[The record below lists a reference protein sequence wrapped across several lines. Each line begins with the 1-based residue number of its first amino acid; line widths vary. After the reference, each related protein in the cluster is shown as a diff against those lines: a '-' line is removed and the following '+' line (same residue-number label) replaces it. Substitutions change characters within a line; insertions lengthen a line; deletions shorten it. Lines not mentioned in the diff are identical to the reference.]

1 MKLQTSFYNK
11 AIFKNN
17 IKRFAYIGIL
27 YFVIHFLVVNFG
39 MLMNTLGP
47 TYTMDNLL
55 YKIPSGWDVFILFFL
70 PVIFGIVLFRYIQD
84 EKALATIHAFPV
96 SRKTLFFSHMIS
108 FLVLFGIPLVL
119 NTLISY
125 AILVFKGYPASEL
138 ALHLSTYLLGMIL
151 SGMTIFYITVMFGML
166 VGSSVLQAVLTYVMM
181 AMPIAIVEFGK
192 ILIGWTLKGFSTYL
206 DDEALHL
213 LMTPYYTIGRMVDIN
228 NTEFLLKGFIVIIVY
243 LCFSVVASYALYKKR
258 NLERHHDLIVFD
270 FAKIGF
276 IGLLTVLITLTLANM
291 LGSMFYDNR
300 SLGVYVGVFFG
311 AVIGYGVTKM
321 IAEKTVRIFV
331 FYKSWIVVV
340 GIFMLALVVVDFDL
354 IGFESYIPDS
364 DEVAYVVYGENSNLR
379 QGRIED
385 ENVLYGSEGN
395 FELVFTDQSSIQ
407 EVINLHETAIYSD
420 QQEASYSTNIYR
432 LDLVYVLKN
441 GRSINRMYENP
452 QMEEGF
458 ARLHEAEGYKRGRL
472 KDIEAILTHPKIST
486 INVWGRGGQ
495 ERNISKEKNSTLY
508 EAYRK
513 DFMVLSYREEVSY
526 DSLGTIDI
534 AIKVGDDSNEQD
546 YEILNYHS
554 LNIWPSFE
562 HTKTWLKENGYEDLV
577 PNREGVV
584 SARITPVINPDMEVD
599 MPPEYVK
606 DMQSQDM
613 INSAGIVDDDII
625 DMIFELP
632 YDYSKDPKDSYRITL
647 IYKDYSE
654 YSYRVSNL
662 PEILKSYVTQY

>member
-1 MKLQTSFYNK
+1 MKFQTSFYNK
-11 AIFKNN
+11 AILKNN

-47 TYTMDNLL
+47 THTMDNLL

-70 PVIFGIVLFRYIQD
+70 PVILGIVLFRYIQD

-108 FLVLFGIPLVL
+108 FLILFGIPLVT

-125 AILVFKGYPASEL
+125 IILVFKGYPASEL
-138 ALHLSTYLLGMIL
+138 AIHLSIYTLGMIL

-181 AMPIAIVEFGK
+181 AMPVAIVEFGK
-192 ILIGWTLKGFSTYL
+192 VLIGWTLKGFSTYM

-228 NTEFLLKGFIVIIVY
+228 NTAFLLKGFIVIIVY
-243 LCFSVVASYALYKKR
+243 LCFSLIASYTLYKKR
-258 NLERHHDLIVFD
+258 DLERHHDLIVFD

-331 FYKSWIVVV
+331 YYKSWIVVV
-340 GIFMLALVVVDFDL
+340 GLFMLALVVIDFDL
-354 IGFESYIPDS
+354 IGFESYVPES
-364 DEVAYVVYGENSNLR
+364 DEVAYVIYGENSYPR
-379 QGRIED
+379 QGKMSNET
-385 ENVLYGSEGN
+385 VLYGSESN
-395 FELVFTDQSSIQ
+395 FELIFTDQTSIQ
-407 EVINLHETAIYSD
+407 EILYLHETAIHAEQDMGYN
-420 QQEASYSTNIYR
+420 TRVYR
-432 LDLVYVLKN
+432 LDLLYVLEN
-441 GRSINRMYENP
+441 GKRISRMYEYP
-452 QMEEGF
+452 KMDEGF
-458 ARLHEAEGYKRGRL
+458 AILHESEGYKLGRL
-472 KDIEAILTHPKIST
+472 KDIEAILTHPRIST
-486 INVWGRGGQ
+486 IHVWGRGGQ
-495 ERNISKEKNSTLY
+495 ERNMNLQKGEALF

-513 DFMVLSYREEVSY
+513 DFMLLSYAEEISY
-526 DSLGTIDI
+526 DNWGTIDI
-534 AIKVGDDSNEQD
+534 AITAGDGSREEG
-546 YEILNYHS
+546 YELLTYHS

-562 HTKTWLKENGYEDLV
+562 HTKTWLIENGYEGIV

-584 SARITPVINPDMEVD
+584 SARITPVINLDMEVD
-599 MPPEYVK
+599 MSPEYVK
-606 DMQSQDM
+606 DMQSQGV
-613 INSAGIVDDDII
+613 IASTGIVDDDII
-625 DMIFELP
+625 DMIYDLP
-632 YDYSKDPKDSYRITL
+632 YDYSKDPEDSYRITL
-647 IYKDYSE
+647 IYKDYGE
-654 YSYRVSNL
+654 YSYRVSSL

>member
-11 AIFKNN
+11 AILKNN

-39 MLMNTLGP
+39 MLMNTLG
-47 TYTMDNLL
+47 TTHKMDNLL

-70 PVIFGIVLFRYIQD
+70 PVILGIVLFRYIQD

-108 FLVLFGIPLVL
+108 FVILFGIPLVV

-125 AILVFKGYPASEL
+125 AILVSKGYPASDL
-138 ALHLSTYLLGMIL
+138 ALHLSIYVIGMIL

-181 AMPIAIVEFGK
+181 AIPVAIVEFGK

-213 LMTPYYTIGRMVDIN
+213 LMTPYYTIGRMVDAS
-228 NTEFLLKGFIVIIVY
+228 NTDFLIKGFLVLVIY
-243 LCFSVVASYALYKKR
+243 LGISVAASYILYKKR
-258 NLERHHDLIVFD
+258 NLERHHDLIAFD

-276 IGLLTVLITLTLANM
+276 VGLLTVLITLTLANM

-311 AVIGYGVTKM
+311 ALIGYGVTKM

-331 FYKSWIVVV
+331 YYKSWLVVV
-340 GIFMLALVVVDFDL
+340 GLFMLALVIVDFDW
-354 IGFESYIPDS
+354 IGFESYVPNS
-364 DEVAYVVYGENSNLR
+364 EEVAYVVYGENSNPR
-379 QGRIED
+379 QGRMTD
-385 ENVLYGSEGN
+385 ESVLYGSEAN
-395 FELVFTDQSSIQ
+395 FELVFTEQASVQ
-407 EVINLHETAIYSD
+407 EVLNLHETAIHAEQDMGYNSRV
-420 QQEASYSTNIYR
+420 YR

-441 GRSINRMYENP
+441 GKRVNRMYENP
-452 QMEEGF
+452 KMEEAF
-458 ARLHEAEGYKRGRL
+458 ARLHESEGYKQGRL
-472 KDIEAILTHPKIST
+472 KDIEAILTHPEIST
-486 INVWGRGGQ
+486 INIWGRGGQ
-495 ERNISKEKNSTLY
+495 ERNISSDKSNSLF

-513 DFMVLSYREEVSY
+513 DFMLLSYSEEVSY
-526 DSLGTIDI
+526 DNWGTIDI
-534 AIKVGDDSNEQD
+534 AIKKGDETRELD

-562 HTKTWLKENGYEDLV
+562 HTKIWLKENGYEGIL
-577 PNREGVV
+577 PNREGIV
-584 SARITPVINPDMEVD
+584 SARIRPVIMPEWDGDMS
-599 MPPEYVK
+599 PEYVEEMK
-606 DMQSQDM
+606 LQSKMD
-613 INSAGIVDDDII
+613 SVGIVDDDII
-625 DMIFELP
+625 DIIFDLP
-632 YDYSKDPKDSYRITL
+632 YDYSKDPEDSYRITL
-647 IYKDYSE
+647 IYKDYGE
-654 YSYRVSNL
+654 YSYRVSGL

>member
-11 AIFKNN
+11 AILKNN

-39 MLMNTLGP
+39 MLMNTLG
-47 TYTMDNLL
+47 TTHHMDNLL

-70 PVIFGIVLFRYIQD
+70 PVILGIVLFRYIQD

-108 FLVLFGIPLVL
+108 FVILFGIPLAI

-125 AILVFKGYPASEL
+125 IILVSKGYPALDL
-138 ALHLSTYLLGMIL
+138 ALHLSIYYIGMLL

-181 AMPIAIVEFGK
+181 VIPVAIVEFGK

-213 LMTPYYTIGRMVDIN
+213 LMTPYYTIGRMVDAS
-228 NTEFLLKGFIVIIVY
+228 NTEFLTKGFLVIIIY
-243 LCFSVVASYALYKKR
+243 LCFSVMASYVLYKKR
-258 NLERHHDLIVFD
+258 HLEKHHDLIAFD

-291 LGSMFYDNR
+291 LGSMFYENR

-311 AVIGYGVTKM
+311 ALIGYGVTKM

-331 FYKSWIVVV
+331 YYKSWLVVV
-340 GIFMLALVVVDFDL
+340 ALFMLALMVIDFDL
-354 IGFESYIPDS
+354 IGFESHVPDFE
-364 DEVAYVVYGENSNLR
+364 DVAYVVYGENSNPR
-379 QGRIED
+379 QGRIAD
-385 ENVLYGSEGN
+385 KTVLYGSEGN
-395 FELVFTDQSSIQ
+395 FELVFTEQPSIQ
-407 EVINLHETAIYSD
+407 EVLNLHETAIHAEQDRGY
-420 QQEASYSTNIYR
+420 NNRVYR

-441 GRSINRMYENP
+441 GKRISRMYENP

-458 ARLHEAEGYKRGRL
+458 ARLHESEGYKRGRL
-472 KDIEAILTHPKIST
+472 KDIKAILTHPKKSS
-486 INVWGRGGQ
+486 INIWGRGGQ
-495 ERNISKEKNSTLY
+495 ERNISLEKSGTLY

-513 DFMVLSYREEVSY
+513 DFMLLSYKEEISY
-526 DSLGTIDI
+526 DNWGTIDI
-534 AIKVGDDSNEQD
+534 AITVGDGTREGN

-562 HTKTWLKENGYEDLV
+562 NTKAWLRENGYEGIV
-577 PNREGVV
+577 PNRKDIV
-584 SARITPVINPDMEVD
+584 SARITPVFNPDTEVD
-599 MPPEYVK
+599 MSPEYVK
-606 DMQSQDM
+606 DMQLQGM
-613 INSAGIVDDDII
+613 IDSVGIVDDDII
-625 DMIFELP
+625 DIIYDLT

-647 IYKDYSE
+647 IYKDYGE
-654 YSYRVSNL
+654 YSFRVGEL

>member
-1 MKLQTSFYNK
+1 MKSQTSFYNK
-11 AIFKNN
+11 AILKNN

-39 MLMNTLGP
+39 MLMNALG
-47 TYTMDNLL
+47 TTNQMDNLL

-70 PVIFGIVLFRYIQD
+70 PIILGIVLFRYIQD

-108 FLVLFGIPLVL
+108 FVILFGLPIVV

-125 AILVFKGYPASEL
+125 AILVSKGYPAIDL
-138 ALHLSTYLLGMIL
+138 ALHLSIYVIGMIL

-181 AMPIAIVEFGK
+181 AIPVAIVEFGK

-213 LMTPYYTIGRMVDIN
+213 LMTPYYTIGRMVDAS
-228 NTEFLLKGFIVIIVY
+228 NTEFLVKAFLVIFIY
-243 LCFSVVASYALYKKR
+243 LCFSAIASYVLYKKR
-258 NLERHHDLIVFD
+258 NLERHHDLIAFD

-291 LGSMFYDNR
+291 LGSMFYENR

-311 AVIGYGVTKM
+311 ALIGYGVTKM

-331 FYKSWIVVV
+331 YYKSWLIVV
-340 GIFMLALVVVDFDL
+340 GLFMLALVVVDFDL
-354 IGFESYIPDS
+354 IGFESYVPNS
-364 DEVAYVVYGENSNLR
+364 EEVAYVVYGENSNPR
-379 QGRIED
+379 QGRMTD
-385 ENVLYGSEGN
+385 ESVLYGSEGN
-395 FELVFTDQSSIQ
+395 FELVFTEKSSVQ
-407 EVINLHETAIYSD
+407 EVLNLHEAAIHAEQDLGY
-420 QQEASYSTNIYR
+420 NNRVYR
-432 LDLVYVLKN
+432 LDLVYVLEN
-441 GRSINRMYENP
+441 GKRVSRMYENP

-458 ARLHEAEGYKRGRL
+458 ARLHESEGYKLGRL
-472 KDIEAILTHPKIST
+472 KDIEGIINHPRIST

-495 ERNISKEKNSTLY
+495 ERNISPEKSSTLY

-513 DFMVLSYREEVSY
+513 DFMQLSYWEEISY
-526 DSLGTIDI
+526 DNWGTIDI
-534 AIKVGDDSNEQD
+534 AITVSDGSREQD

-562 HTKTWLKENGYEDLV
+562 HTKVWLKKNGYEGII

-584 SARITPVINPDMEVD
+584 SARITPVVNPDMGVD
-599 MPPEYVK
+599 MSPEYVK
-606 DMQSQDM
+606 DMQSQGM
-613 INSAGIVDDDII
+613 IGSAGIVDDDII

-647 IYKDYSE
+647 VYKDYGE
-654 YSYRVSNL
+654 YAYRVSTL
-662 PEILKSYVTQY
+662 PETLKSYVTQY

>member
-11 AIFKNN
+11 AILKNN

-39 MLMNTLGP
+39 MLMNTLG
-47 TYTMDNLL
+47 TSNHMDNLL

-70 PVIFGIVLFRYIQD
+70 PVILGIVLFRYIQD

-108 FLVLFGIPLVL
+108 FGILFGLPIVA
-119 NTLISY
+119 NTLISFI
-125 AILVFKGYPASEL
+125 ILVAKGYPASDL
-138 ALHLSTYLLGMIL
+138 ALHLSVYVIGMVL

-181 AMPIAIVEFGK
+181 AIPVAIVEFGK

-213 LMTPYYTIGRMVDIN
+213 LMTPYYTIGRMVDAS
-228 NTEFLLKGFIVIIVY
+228 NTEFLIKAFLVMIIY
-243 LCFSVVASYALYKKR
+243 LFFSCIASYVLYKKR
-258 NLERHHDLIVFD
+258 DLERHHDLIAFD

-291 LGSMFYDNR
+291 LGSMFYENR

-311 AVIGYGVTKM
+311 ALIGYGVTKM

-331 FYKSWIVVV
+331 YYKSWIVVV
-340 GIFMLALVVVDFDL
+340 GLFMLALVIIDFDL
-354 IGFESYIPDS
+354 IGFESHVPKLE
-364 DEVAYVVYGENSNLR
+364 EVAYVVYGENSNPR
-379 QGRIED
+379 QGRITD
-385 ENVLYGSEGN
+385 ESVLYGSEGN
-395 FELVFTDQSSIQ
+395 FELVFSDQSSIQ
-407 EVINLHETAIYSD
+407 EVLNLHETAIHSD
-420 QQEASYSTNIYR
+420 QQETRLSTNIYR

-441 GRSINRMYENP
+441 GRRINRMYENP

-458 ARLHEAEGYKRGRL
+458 ARLHESEGYKRGRL
-472 KDIEAILTHPKIST
+472 RDIEAILMHPQIAT

-495 ERNISKEKNSTLY
+495 ERNISKEKSSTLY

-513 DFMVLSYREEVSY
+513 DFMMLPYREEISY
-526 DSLGTIDI
+526 DSWANINI
-534 AIKVGDDSNEQD
+534 AIKVGEDSKKQA
-546 YEILNYHS
+546 YELLNYHS

-562 HTKTWLKENGYEDLV
+562 HTKTWFKENGYEDLV
-577 PNREGVV
+577 PNREGIVR
-584 SARITPVINPDMEVD
+584 ARITPVIMPEWDGDMS
-599 MPPEYVK
+599 PEYMK
-606 DMQSQDM
+606 EMEIQGEIGSG
-613 INSAGIVDDDII
+613 GIVDDDII
-625 DMIFELP
+625 DRIFELP
-632 YDYSKDPKDSYRITL
+632 YDYSKDPKDCYRIAL

-654 YSYRVSNL
+654 YSYRVSGL